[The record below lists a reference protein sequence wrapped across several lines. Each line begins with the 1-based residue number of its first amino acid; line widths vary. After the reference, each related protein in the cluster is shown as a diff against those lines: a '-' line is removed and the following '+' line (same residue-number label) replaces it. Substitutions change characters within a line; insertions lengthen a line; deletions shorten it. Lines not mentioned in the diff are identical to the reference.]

1 LTGADRASIYYLI
14 CQRFGR
20 ITLNILRCY
29 PVNSRR
35 IGRRHLK
42 TRVIWKIKR
51 RETFAVYQERGDFLL
66 HLFKD
71 GTYKEYRDN
80 ELKGNGIW
88 KRIGK
93 SIIFNGKDKDGSE
106 KMMAYKLED
115 DDKTLADCNGC
126 DVLEKVE

>member
-1 LTGADRASIYYLI
+1 ME
-14 CQRFGR
+14 
-20 ITLNILRCY
+20 N
-29 PVNSRR
+29 
-35 IGRRHLK
+35 K
-42 TRVIWKIKR
+42 KE